1 MINIKKIAKDLFNI
15 KEEIPSRSGGKH
27 EISIESL
34 IDRSNYQ
41 DQLPDQFE
49 NLESYIDH
57 TILKADASQDDIK
70 KICLEAENYQFKS
83 VCVNPANVKFVKSIV
98 NSTIICSVIGFPL
111 GANDTKIKVA
121 ETLLATEQGAKEI
134 DMVINVGLLKSQK
147 FDDVFEDIRAV
158 AQTCHENQAILKV
171 IIETCLLTEKE
182 KVIACLLSKKAG
194 ADFVKTSTGFNSSGA
209 TAKDIKLMR
218 DVVGPKMGVKA
229 SGGVRTKEDA
239 LKMLKAGANRI
250 GASAS
255 ISIVEN

>member
-134 DMVINVGLLKSQK
+134 DMVINV
-147 FDDVFEDIRAV
+147 
-158 AQTCHENQAILKV
+158 
-171 IIETCLLTEKE
+171 
-182 KVIACLLSKKAG
+182 VIACLLSKKAG